1 MAMAPPIDTAAH
13 ESPSPDQRLIVRWRR
28 RRWVT
33 VLGLALLGVVVA
45 YGFVLRAWLVA
56 HTPLTSDQAVVGL
69 MARAAMAGHFSTFY
83 WGQAYGG
90 AEPYVA
96 IPFVWATH
104 GSPFALGATAAFCWA
119 VAAVVIGVA
128 VALVTG
134 RRFIGVAAGTLAWV
148 WPYAVVWNSL
158 RESGFRA
165 VNVVCGLI
173 MIYAAV
179 RIHRGGNRW
188 GNGAVLGLAVGVG
201 WWSSPEIA
209 YFAVPTAVV
218 LAASWKRAFARG
230 ARWSRPWHPGPVVVA
245 CGAAVLGALPWLVTN
260 IGSSFASL
268 RASSLPTYHGIG
280 YVGRLSVFFRAMLP
294 VQLGVRSVPGGQWAV
309 GPVAGP
315 VLYGLLVA
323 VLVVS
328 LVRAV
333 VPGRRGRA
341 AAPAMGAACGVLAF
355 PFLYAAVPSTAYWL
369 DGRYGVALPALVILT
384 VAMAWVGVPDTGD
397 VPARPRRARHMRRR
411 AVGPTGVAVACAS
424 VLAGAVLTVATAQAS
439 GVPDRPSAF
448 FSGWSNPEQPAQTV
462 DNELLSH
469 GIHDAYA
476 DYWVAYVLDDLAYGR
491 LFVSP
496 SSLDVRRWP
505 AATAAVLR
513 APRQA
518 WLFVAPG
525 HGLAADQAF
534 GNPEPGPGG
543 YSETVFKWLLA
554 EQAVAFRVVHL
565 GVLDAVV
572 PDRRVTLPRP

>member
-1 MAMAPPIDTAAH
+1 VAIAPPIDTPAP
-13 ESPSPDQRLIVRWRR
+13 ERPSTDQPPFVRQRR
-28 RRWVT
+28 RPWVT
-33 VLGLALLGVVVA
+33 VLGLVVLGVVVA

-56 HTPLTSDQAVVGL
+56 HSPLTSDQAVVGL

-104 GSPFALGATAAFCWA
+104 GSPFALDATAAFCWA
-119 VAAVVIGVA
+119 VAALVLGAA

-134 RRFIGVAAGTLAWV
+134 RRFLGAAAGTLAWV

-165 VNVVCGLI
+165 LNVVCGLV
-173 MIYAAV
+173 MVYAAV
-179 RIHRGGNRW
+179 RIHRGGSRW
-188 GNGAVLGLAVGVG
+188 GNGAMLGLAVGVG

-218 LAASWKRAFARG
+218 LAASWERAFARG
-230 ARWSRPWHPGPVVVA
+230 ARWSRPWRPGPVLLA

-260 IGSSFASL
+260 VGSSFASL
-268 RASSLPTYHGIG
+268 RPSSLPTYHGIG
-280 YVGRLSVFFRAMLP
+280 YAGRLSVFFRAMLP
-294 VQLGVRSVPGGQWAV
+294 VQLGVRSVPGGRWAV

-323 VLVVS
+323 VLVAS

-333 VPGRRGRA
+333 VRGRQGRA
-341 AAPAMGAACGVLAF
+341 AAPVMGAACGVIAF
-355 PFLYAAVPSTAYWL
+355 PFLYAAVPSSGYWF

-384 VAMAWVGVPDTGD
+384 VAVAWVGVPERGD
-397 VPARPRRARHMRRR
+397 ESARPRRARRMRRR
-411 AVGPTGVAVACAS
+411 AIGPTGVAVACLS

-439 GVPDRPSAF
+439 GVPDRPGAF
-448 FSGWSNPEQPAQTV
+448 FSGWSDPEQPAQTV
-462 DNELLSH
+462 VNDLLAH
-469 GIHDAYA
+469 GIHDAYG
-476 DYWVAYVLDDLAYGR
+476 DYWVAYVLDDLASGH
-491 LFVSP
+491 LVVSP
-496 SSLDVRRWP
+496 SYLDVRRWP
-505 AATAAVLR
+505 AATAAVRR
-513 APRQA
+513 APHQA

-525 HGLAADQAF
+525 HGLAANLAF

-554 EQAVAFRVVHL
+554 EQGVGFRVVHL